1 MIYKNERP
9 AILMF
14 QDGTYFEG
22 IGIGA
27 TKKVLGE
34 MTFSAI
40 LGSGYVEVLTDSTYK
55 NQIVLFTYPSI
66 GNYGVPDKIKDE
78 YGILRQFESDSIKL
92 KGIIVN
98 ECCDMPSH
106 YESVKTLEDWLIEE
120 DIPGIQWIDT
130 RMITQMLV
138 EEGSKIGLLEVFDSG
153 QNPNIDELK
162 KEVQNIEDPT
172 KNNIVSSVSTKKLKK
187 FTPVDSRGTVVI
199 YDLGVKNNVVRTLLY
214 KNFEVIL
221 VPHLYDYDMIMELN
235 PNGIII
241 PNGPGNPNILKQPIE
256 LAIKL
261 IENNV
266 PTMGI
271 GLGHNIIGLAAGG
284 TCYKMTSEHRG
295 GRTTVESETDLCYIT
310 FQNHG
315 YYVKDIEKDGF
326 RELYHDKDDKTNE
339 GIIHESK
346 PIFSV
351 AFNPDAS
358 PGALDMKEEIF
369 NKFIKL
375 MEEN

>member
-40 LGSGYVEVLTDSTYK
+40 PGSGYVEVLTDSTYK

-66 GNYGVPDKIKDE
+66 GNYGVPDKIRDE
-78 YGILRQFESDSIKL
+78 YGVLRQFESDSIKL

-98 ECCDMPSH
+98 EYCDIPSH

-120 DIPGIQWIDT
+120 DVPGIQWIDT
-130 RMITQMLV
+130 RMITQMFV
-138 EEGSKIGLLEVFDSG
+138 KEGSKMGLLEVFDIG
-153 QNPNIDELK
+153 QNPNIEELK
-162 KEVQNIEDPT
+162 KEVQEIKDPT
-172 KNNIVSSVSTKKLKK
+172 KNNIVSSVSAKKLKK
-187 FTPVDSRGTVVI
+187 FTPSNPRGTVVI
-199 YDLGVKNNVVRTLLY
+199 YDLGVKNNIIRTMLS
-214 KNFEVIL
+214 KNYEIIIA
-221 VPHLYDYDMIMELN
+221 PYLYDYDMLMELN
-235 PNGIII
+235 PDGILMS
-241 PNGPGNPNILKQPIE
+241 NGPGNPNLLKQPIE
-256 LAIKL
+256 VAKKL
-261 IENNV
+261 IENNI

-271 GLGHNIIGLAAGG
+271 GLGHNIIGIAAGG
-284 TCYKMTSEHRG
+284 TCYKMTAEHRG
-295 GRTTVESETDLCYIT
+295 GRTTVQNATNHHHIT

-315 YYVKDIEKDGF
+315 YCLKDFQKDGF
-326 RELYHDKDDKTNE
+326 KELYHDKDDKTNE
-339 GIIHESK
+339 GLIHEIK

-351 AFNPDAS
+351 AFNPEAS
-358 PGALDMKEEIF
+358 PGALDMKELIF
-369 NKFIKL
+369 NKFIEI
-375 MEEN
+375 MEV

>member
-34 MTFSAI
+34 ITFSI
-40 LGSGYVEVLTDSTYK
+40 IPGSGYVEVLTDSTFK

-66 GNYGVPDKIKDE
+66 GNYGVPDKIRDE
-78 YGILRQFESDSIKL
+78 YGILRHFESDSIKL

-98 ECCDMPSH
+98 EYCVMPSH

-120 DIPGIQWIDT
+120 DVPGIQWIDT
-130 RMITQMLV
+130 RMITQMFV
-138 EEGSKIGLLEVFDSG
+138 KEGSKMGLLEVFDIG
-153 QNPNIDELK
+153 QNPNIEELK
-162 KEVQNIEDPT
+162 KEVQNIEDPV
-172 KNNIVSSVSTKKLKK
+172 NQNIISSVSTKKLKK

-199 YDLGVKNNVVRTLLY
+199 YDLGVKNNVVRTLVY

-241 PNGPGNPNILKQPIE
+241 PNGPGNPNILKQSIE

-271 GLGHNIIGLAAGG
+271 GLGHNIIGIAAGG
-284 TCYKMTSEHRG
+284 TCYKMTAEHRG
-295 GRTTVESETDLCYIT
+295 GRTTVQNATNHHHIT

-315 YYVKDIEKDGF
+315 YCLKDFQKNGF
-326 RELYHDKDDKTNE
+326 KELYHDKDDKTNE
-339 GIIHESK
+339 GLIHESK

-351 AFNPDAS
+351 AFNPEAS
-358 PGALDMKEEIF
+358 PGALDMKELIF
-369 NKFIKL
+369 NKFIEI
-375 MEEN
+375 MEV